1 MTSKPLATQYA
12 LGSSQIP
19 ADIGVV
25 VRFNGFTFNDR
36 LSALEVARVITIDGL
51 FGTEIKDSRAD
62 NPSDDGDVAYGA
74 RHGPRTVTLSG
85 NFEAGNLSA
94 ITAMKVALGRA
105 TNDLAEHPLVFSR
118 YDQLDGVSSEEFL
131 RYWLGLQTPN
141 DLTISGGKL
150 IKSVQDA
157 SSANAYRKVQQYSD
171 GRATAKISAPS
182 ATVAT
187 NPITFTVM
195 SRMQPPTP
203 TTGDYAGAYVI
214 FAVGSSTATLGIAY
228 GDGTTTTSTNGP
240 TFAWTNAQD
249 LWLRLTTI
257 DNDLTAELFTADPS
271 ANGSVTPVATQTL
284 TIPAGA
290 NRTATGSGVSG
301 YFGVMFAGNSAQTAS
316 VGVDEFR
323 IEGYR
328 PCDVMLQSVRMG
340 QPLGGTEQQ
349 RGQVITRPFQVSFRA
364 SDPRLVSVP
373 EYSSSTV
380 VTTTNIVGR
389 VFDRTFDVAYSSY
402 LDAAGAPSAPSQT
415 LVANNQ
421 GNYKSLPRVRMYGYL
436 KNLSLFNQLTGK
448 TLRITG
454 EIPDNDYVEID
465 FQKRTAVDSH
475 GNNRLAI
482 VDPTSDVF
490 TVGPGV
496 NTMQVGAD
504 AFGGTQTNAS
514 KVILFYR
521 SAWMGS

>member
-1 MTSKPLATQYA
+1 MSNKPLATQYA
-12 LGSSQIP
+12 LGANQIP
-19 ADIGVV
+19 ADVGVV
-25 VRFNGFTFNDR
+25 MKFNGFNFNDR
-36 LSALEVARVITIDGL
+36 LSALEIARVTTIDGL
-51 FGTEIKDSRAD
+51 FGTDIKDSRAD

-74 RHGPRTVTLSG
+74 RHAARTVTLSG
-85 NFEAGNLSA
+85 NFEAGNLAA

-105 TNDLAEHPLVFSR
+105 VNDLAEHPLVFSR

-131 RYWLGLQTPN
+131 RYWVGLQTPN

-150 IKSVQDA
+150 VKSVQDA
-157 SSANAYRKVQQYSD
+157 SSSNAYRKVQQYSD
-171 GRATAKISAPS
+171 GRATAKFSAPS

-187 NPITFTVM
+187 NPITLTLM
-195 SRMQPPTP
+195 SRIIPPTP
-203 TTGDYAGAYVI
+203 TSGDYAGAYVI

-240 TFAWTNAQD
+240 TFSWTNAQD

-257 DNDLTAELFTADPS
+257 DNDLTAEIFTADPFGS
-271 ANGSVTPVATQTL
+271 AAAPVATQTL

-290 NRTATGSGVSG
+290 NRTATGAGVMG
-301 YFGVMFAGNSAQTAS
+301 YYGLMFAGNSAQTAS

-328 PCDVMLQSVRMG
+328 PCDIMLQSVRMG

-349 RGQVITRPFQVSFRA
+349 RGQVVTRPFQVSLKA

-373 EYSSSTV
+373 EYSSTV
-380 VTTTNIVGR
+380 VVTATNVLGR
-389 VFDRTFDVAYSSY
+389 IFDRTFPVSYSSY
-402 LDAAGAPSAPSQT
+402 LDAAGAPVATSQ
-415 LVANNQ
+415 LLSANNQ
-421 GNYKSLPRVRMYGYL
+421 GNYKSLPRVRLYGYL
-436 KNLSLFNQLTGK
+436 KNPSLFNQLTGK
-448 TLRITG
+448 TLRIAG

-465 FQKRTAVDSH
+465 FQKRTAVDSQ

-490 TVGPGV
+490 TIGPGINV
-496 NTMQVGAD
+496 IQVGAD
-504 AFGGTQTNAS
+504 AFGGAQANAS
-514 KVILFYR
+514 KVFLYYR
-521 SAWMGS
+521 SAWIGS